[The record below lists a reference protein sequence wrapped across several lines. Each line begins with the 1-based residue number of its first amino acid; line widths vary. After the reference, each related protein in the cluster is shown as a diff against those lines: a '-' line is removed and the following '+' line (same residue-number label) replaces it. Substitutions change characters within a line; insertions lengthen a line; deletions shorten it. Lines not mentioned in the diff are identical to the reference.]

1 METRLNREAKLQ
13 TIVPSPALV
22 VSRSVRLLG
31 AGDAP
36 SHYAIRNAENRFT
49 TTIGEGRFTTS
60 LALLLFD
67 SHSVVNETKS
77 KIGLTRG
84 RWIQLLARD
93 VIGLEIGGSFEFDT
107 LA

>member
-77 KIGLTRG
+77 KIGG

-107 LA
+107 LVA